1 MLRIPTPPYGINC
14 HVAPDA
20 ILFSKLFAT
29 FLRSIFDLPSST
41 FHPTLPTQPPHPI
54 TKVMGSIL
62 LLAHT
67 H

>member
-41 FHPTLPTQPPHPI
+41 FPPTPSTPPFPPNHPI
-54 TKVMGSIL
+54 PSQR
-62 LLAHT
+62 
-67 H
+67 